1 LRIGIDA
8 RLVHYRR
15 GGISRYVMG
24 LLGGLAAADHQDQ
37 FVVLQSRLDPH
48 ALVEAPNF
56 RRYDLWTPPHHARE
70 QLLLPLE
77 LGLTGIDLLHSPDFI
92 PPQRRRCRSVITVH
106 DLGFLIFPDLVTD
119 ESRRYYSQ
127 LEDAV
132 RSTDA
137 IIAVSEQTRRDMAA
151 LLGVPPRRVD
161 VIYHGVDPCF
171 GPATDSDAL
180 KAFRRHHN
188 LPERYFLFVGTI
200 EPRKN
205 LGFLLDAYR
214 SAFERAS
221 SEGKPHLLLA
231 GQRGWRCD
239 DIFERL
245 ERPEYRSLVRHCDG
259 FATDELVPLYQGALA
274 LVLPSLYE
282 GFGFPALE
290 AMACGTPVVCS
301 AVSSLPEVVGEAALA
316 LPPDD
321 APAWMAAL
329 RQLAEDEA
337 LRADLRQRGIERARQ
352 FDWRRTA
359 DQTLAV
365 YRRALQAR

>member
-1 LRIGIDA
+1 
-8 RLVHYRR
+8 
-15 GGISRYVMG
+15 MG
-24 LLGGLAAADHQDQ
+24 LLGGLAAVNHEDQ
-37 FVVLQSRLDPH
+37 FVVLQSRLDPD
-48 ALVEAPNF
+48 ALVQQPNF

-77 LGLTGIDLLHSPDFI
+77 LSLTGIDVLHSPDFI

-106 DLGFLIFPDLVTD
+106 DLGFLIYPDSVTD
-119 ESRRYYSQ
+119 ESRRYYGQ

-137 IIAVSEQTRRDMAA
+137 IIAVSEQTRRDMAT

-161 VIYHGVDPCF
+161 VVYHGVDRCF
-171 GPATDSDAL
+171 GPASDGGAL
-180 KAFRRHHN
+180 QAFRRRRN

-205 LGFLLDAYR
+205 LGFLLDAYQA
-214 SAFERAS
+214 AFEHTPP
-221 SEGKPHLLLA
+221 EGKPHLLLA

-245 ERPEYRSLVRHCDG
+245 DGPQCRATVRHCDG
-259 FATDELVPLYQGALA
+259 FDTGDLVQLYQGALA

-301 AVSSLPEVVGEAALA
+301 AVSSLPEVVADAALSLA
-316 LPPDD
+316 PDD
-321 APAWMAAL
+321 APAWTGAL
-329 RQLAEDEA
+329 RQLADDA
-337 LRADLRQRGIERARQ
+337 TLRAELSRKGIERARL

-359 DQTLAV
+359 GQTLAV
-365 YRRALQAR
+365 YRKALQNQ

>member
-1 LRIGIDA
+1 MRIGIDA

-15 GGISRYVMG
+15 GGIARYVMG
-24 LLGGLAAADHQDQ
+24 LLGGLAALNHEDQ
-37 FVVLQSRLDPH
+37 FVVLQSRLDPYP
-48 ALVEAPNF
+48 LVQEPNF

-77 LGLTGIDLLHSPDFI
+77 LSLTGIDLLHSPDFI

-106 DLGFLIFPDLVTD
+106 DLGFLIFPDLVTE

-137 IIAVSEQTRRDMAA
+137 IIAVSEQTQRDMAT

-161 VIYHGVDPCF
+161 VIYHGVDRSF
-171 GPATDSDAL
+171 GPAANADAL
-180 KAFRRHHN
+180 QAFRRRRD

-205 LGFLLDAYR
+205 LGFLLDVYH
-214 SAFERAS
+214 SAFEHAS

-245 ERPEYRSLVRHCDG
+245 DRPEYRATVRHCDG
-259 FATDELVPLYQGALA
+259 FDTEDLVRLYQGALA

-290 AMACGTPVVCS
+290 AMACGAPVVCS
-301 AVSSLPEVVGEAALA
+301 AVSSLPEVVGDAALSLA
-316 LPPDD
+316 PDD
-321 APAWMAAL
+321 APAWTGAL
-329 RQLAEDEA
+329 RQLAADAA
-337 LRADLRQRGIERARQ
+337 LRAELSRKGIERARL
-352 FDWRRTA
+352 FDWRRA
-359 DQTLAV
+359 AGQTLAV
-365 YRRALQAR
+365 YRRALQR